1 MTRIPLRRAG
11 VAAAVAFG
19 LGFGLA
25 AMAASPVQNAPF
37 TTPTYTPTTSAA
49 KLLYTAPGTYVF
61 NTLGNGALSFQFS
74 GGASFAAQLQA
85 TVDGTNWTTL
95 PAWPAGGGAPV
106 QTVSAN
112 GLYSVPVAGYTEVR
126 VNATAVSGGT
136 LGIQAAGTGH
146 AVAPLPGGAGSQ
158 HYLSAATTNATL
170 VKPAPGTVYE
180 IAGLSTNATA
190 AYLKLYN
197 TATTP
202 VCGTGTPVATYPI
215 VQNVPF
221 RYGPA
226 QGIAFSAGIGFCITG
241 AQADGDTTAATTGIT
256 LDIDAL

>member
-1 MTRIPLRRAG
+1 MTRNPLRRAG

-19 LGFGLA
+19 LGFGLG

-112 GLYSVPVAGYTEVR
+112 GLYSVPVAGYTQNLLRRHSQSADADAQVR
-126 VNATAVSGGT
+126 RAEDLSMLRHLAGHP
-136 LGIQAAGTGH
+136 AARR
-146 AVAPLPGGAGSQ
+146 
-158 HYLSAATTNATL
+158 
-170 VKPAPGTVYE
+170 
-180 IAGLSTNATA
+180 
-190 AYLKLYN
+190 
-197 TATTP
+197 
-202 VCGTGTPVATYPI
+202 
-215 VQNVPF
+215 F
-221 RYGPA
+221 RP
-226 QGIAFSAGIGFCITG
+226 Q
-241 AQADGDTTAATTGIT
+241 
-256 LDIDAL
+256 L